1 MATTADFKNGF
12 CMEIDDNPWQI
23 IEFLHVKPGK
33 GPAFVRTKLR
43 NLASGKIV
51 DKTFPSGH
59 TVKDIRIERRPYQ
72 YLYQDDSGFHFMN
85 NETFDQVTLPEVL
98 INAPQFLQEGM
109 PVEITFHAEKELPL
123 ICELPPFV
131 VLEVTYSEPAV
142 RGDTANSVR
151 KPATLENGY
160 VVTVPSF
167 VDVGTKIKI
176 DTRTGEYIERV
187 KE

>member
-59 TVKDIRIERRPYQ
+59 AVKDIRIERRQYQ
-72 YLYQDDSGFHFMN
+72 FLYKDEAGYNFMN
-85 NETFDQVTLPEVL
+85 NETFDQITLDEVL
-98 INAPQFLQEGM
+98 INNPQFLTEGM
-109 PVEITFHAEKELPL
+109 PVDITFHADKEMPL
-123 ICELPPFV
+123 VCELPPFV
-131 VLEVTYSEPAV
+131 IMEVTYTEPAV

-151 KPATLENGY
+151 KPATVECGASI
-160 VVTVPSF
+160 TVPSF
-167 VDVGTKIKI
+167 VEAGTKIKI
-176 DTRTGEYIERV
+176 DTRTGEYLERV
-187 KE
+187 K

>member
-1 MATTADFKNGF
+1 MASTSDFKNGF
-12 CMEIDDNPWQI
+12 CMEIDDSPWQI

-43 NLASGKIV
+43 NLQSGKIV

-59 TVKDIRIERRPYQ
+59 AIKDIRIERRQYQ
-72 YLYQDDSGFHFMN
+72 FLYKDESGYNFMN
-85 NETFDQVTLPEVL
+85 NETFDQITLQEVI

-109 PVEITFHAEKELPL
+109 PVEITFQSDKELPL

-131 VLEVTYSEPAV
+131 IVEVIYSEPAV

-151 KPATLENGY
+151 KPATIDNGAT
-160 VVTVPSF
+160 VTVPSF
-167 VDVGTKIKI
+167 VEVGTKIKI
-176 DTRTGEYIERV
+176 DTRTGDYVERV
-187 KE
+187 K